1 MMNFFHFIIKCFIF
15 NNIKNIISYNLVK
28 AQIDRTSCGQV
39 CPRYFPKF
47 IRPDV
52 WQTYVYNLE
61 ANTSINVNEG
71 QSVGIKARVEITTL
85 SPCAF
90 SLQLSQV
97 ELTGIPDPNEMQNSL
112 ELNPL
117 QFGSFDGKV
126 LGVCPTDNE
135 EIWVLNVKKSVL
147 SALQMSAGSLTEESI
162 VNERDFSGLCP
173 TFYKPVKS
181 DDLTITTIEKS
192 KILTD
197 CDERRKYF
205 GIYESQTTTLLSE
218 YFIQNFPIVKSK
230 SICTQ
235 EIQNRIIT
243 SVSCTEDQSLEFQ
256 ENSIVSSNFLI
267 KFLEKTTAH
276 SFERELNVASQS
288 LLMKRDE
295 ETTYDASES
304 QLHSLI
310 KVICSQIS
318 GESLVS
324 EINDNFLLLINL
336 MSSLSG
342 PSLERIVGRNLDKV
356 KSLCAEEKEKLGS
369 ISARSATKITFSA
382 KTFQR

>member
-1 MMNFFHFIIKCFIF
+1 M
-15 NNIKNIISYNLVK
+15 
-28 AQIDRTSCGQV
+28 

-52 WQTYVYNLE
+52 WRTYVYNLE
-61 ANTSINVNEG
+61 ANTLINVNLG

-97 ELTGIPDPNEMQNSL
+97 ELTGIHDPNEMQNSL

-117 QFGSFDGKV
+117 QFDSFDGKI
-126 LGVCPTDNE
+126 LGVCPIDNE
-135 EIWVLNVKKSVL
+135 ELWVLNVKKSVL
-147 SALQMSAGSLTEESI
+147 SALQMSAESLTEESI

-181 DDLTITTIEKS
+181 NDSTVTTIEKS

-218 YFIQNFPIVKSK
+218 YFIQNFPIIKSN

-235 EIQNRIIT
+235 QIQNRIIA
-243 SVSCTEDQSLEFQ
+243 SISCTEEQIVEFQ
-256 ENSIVSSNFLI
+256 ENSIISSKLKI
-267 KFLEKTTAH
+267 KFVEKTIALPIKQESNSDPQTLLMQ
-276 SFERELNVASQS
+276 REVAMKISSETEIDS
-288 LLMKRDE
+288 LLR
-295 ETTYDASES
+295 
-304 QLHSLI
+304 L
-310 KVICSQIS
+310 ICSQIKNETLMPS
-318 GESLVS
+318 VTNNFHSLVK
-324 EINDNFLLLINL
+324 LLR
-336 MSSLSG
+336 SLSFSSVMRLFATIRDG
-342 PSLERIVGRNLDKV
+342 
-356 KSLCAEEKEKLGS
+356 SLCVEDKD
-369 ISARSATKITFSA
+369 KIC
-382 KTFQR
+382 